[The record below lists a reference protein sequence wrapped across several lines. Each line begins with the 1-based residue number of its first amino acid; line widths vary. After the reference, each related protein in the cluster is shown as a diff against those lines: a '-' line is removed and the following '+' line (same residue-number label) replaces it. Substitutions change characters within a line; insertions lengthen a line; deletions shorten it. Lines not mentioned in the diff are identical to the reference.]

1 MVRAPR
7 VEQIA
12 KAIGQVQTATLVR
25 SIPNG
30 SAFTY
35 ELKWDGYRIVA
46 VKAGDAVRLVS
57 RKAQDYGAEFPAVVH
72 DIASLAADECAID
85 GEVCAL
91 DERGVPSFQL
101 LQNRMRRKV
110 PIAFFA
116 FDLLWLDG
124 EDLRGR
130 PIEERRKLLAK
141 VMKRAAKTSTLVL
154 STATQGDWHAVLDL
168 ACTRGLEG
176 IVAKQKGSTYEAGR
190 RPTWLKVKCKLR
202 QELAIVGYVPLLETQ
217 DVVGGLLLAV
227 REKDGRF
234 HYVGKVGTG
243 LDDAMRAR
251 LARLL
256 DADRSPTPT
265 AVGAPKLH
273 GLARWSTPKLVA
285 EVELSE
291 WTEGGHVRHPSFQ
304 GLRPDKRPEECV
316 REVPADD
323 APGAGAANE
332 EAGRVRVAGVSISH
346 PDRVLDPTG
355 LTKLELA
362 RYYEA
367 VAERMLPHVA
377 GRPLTLVRW
386 AEGKKTEKGGLYLR
400 HAKAWGPEVLRRV
413 RIREKTKT
421 GEYLVADTPA
431 ALVGL
436 AQMGILEV
444 HTWSSTADDVER
456 PNRIV
461 FDLDP
466 APDVKWREVARAAKL
481 LRERLEALGL
491 ASFVK
496 TTGGKG
502 LHVVVPLDP
511 DADWDETFAFT
522 RAFARLVVREDP
534 KRFVDTVPK
543 SARSGKILVDYLRN
557 NRGNTSVAAWS
568 TRARPGAPVSL
579 PIAWDDV
586 MVDRSRRP
594 FTWKDAVRM
603 RDDADP
609 WAAYWTT
616 HQELP
621 RVGRGQPLSR

>member
-1 MVRAPR
+1 MERDR
-7 VEQIA
+7 RTLRIA
-12 KAIGQVQTATLVR
+12 KAIGQVQLATLVR
-25 SIPNG
+25 AIPNP
-30 SAFTY
+30 SAFSY

-46 VKAGDAVRLVS
+46 VKAGDDVRLVS
-57 RKAQDYGAEFPAVVH
+57 RKAQDYGAEFPDVVA
-72 DIASLAADECAID
+72 DIASLPADECAID

-91 DERGVPSFQL
+91 DARGVPSFQL
-101 LQNRMRRKV
+101 LQNRMRRRV

-124 EDLRGR
+124 EDLRDR

-141 VMKRAAKTSTLVL
+141 LMKHASHTSTLVL
-154 STATQGDWHAVLDL
+154 STATEGDWRAVLDL
-168 ACTRGLEG
+168 ACKRGLEG
-176 IVAKQKGSTYEAGR
+176 IVAKEKGSSYVAGR

-202 QELAIVGYVPLLETQ
+202 QEFAVVGYLPLLETQ
-217 DVVGGLLLAV
+217 DAVGALLLAV

-243 LDDAMRAR
+243 FDDETRVR
-251 LARLL
+251 LAELL
-256 DADRSPTPT
+256 DRDRSATPT
-265 AVGAPKLH
+265 AVGAPKLQ
-273 GLARWSTPKLVA
+273 GIARWSKPKLVA

-291 WTEGGHVRHPSFQ
+291 WTEGGHIRHPSYQ
-304 GLRPDKRPEECV
+304 GLRRDKSPEQCV
-316 REVPADD
+316 REVPAG
-323 APGAGAANE
+323 PGEAE
-332 EAGRVRVAGVSISH
+332 EPGRVRVAGVSISH

-367 VAERMLPHVA
+367 IAERMLPHVS

-386 AEGKKTEKGGLYLR
+386 AEGKKTEKGGIYLR

-444 HTWSSTADDVER
+444 HTWNSDASDVER
-456 PNRIV
+456 PNRVV

-466 APDVKWREVARAAKL
+466 APDVGWREVARAAL
-481 LRERLEALGL
+481 LVRERLEALGL

-522 RAFARLVVREDP
+522 RAFARLMVREDP
-534 KRFVDTVPK
+534 KRYVDAVPK
-543 SARSGKILVDYLRN
+543 SARPGKILVDYLRN
-557 NRGNTSVAAWS
+557 NRGSTSIAAWS
-568 TRARPGAPVSL
+568 TRARAGAPVSM
-579 PIAWDDV
+579 PIAWEDV
-586 MVDRSRRP
+586 TVDRARRP
-594 FTWKDAVRM
+594 FTWKDALAM
-603 RDDADP
+603 RDEEDP
-609 WAAYWTT
+609 WARYWTAR
-616 HQELP
+616 QKLP
-621 RVGRGQPLSR
+621 RSPA